1 MLRRN
6 YIYEYVWPWT
16 QGPYGCWWMCGVH
29 EELQSTETMWA
40 LLYTRILHAYTVIT
54 QQDWSVGT
62 PCYCIEEKECSFP
75 SSKKLYN
82 SATSCVLNGVFQFS
96 NVFILHSWIRPLRVS
111 NGLQIEWNPL
121 KSQTLGSFVL
131 AMPSGELEDVSGN
144 QQFWLWANP
153 LIANSNWRMICVG
166 VFIIKMHQ
174 ACSVPPA
181 DFLLPVSQDWSR
193 CDLNLTPEL
202 YHYHYIGLALTALHW
217 G

>member
-1 MLRRN
+1 MALNPRT
-6 YIYEYVWPWT
+6 ILWLGDVWGAWRTPINRDN
-16 QGPYGCWWMCGVH
+16 V
-29 EELQSTETMWA
+29 SV
-40 LLYTRILHAYTVIT
+40 TRAYCMHIIT

-62 PCYCIEEKECSFP
+62 PCCCIEEKECSFP

-82 SATSCVLNGVFQFS
+82 SATSCALNGVVQFS
-96 NVFILHSWIRPLRVS
+96 NAFILHSWSRPLRVS

-121 KSQTLGSFVL
+121 KSQTLGSCVL

-166 VFIIKMHQ
+166 VFIIKMYQ

-181 DFLLPVSQDWSR
+181 DFLLPVSDG
-193 CDLNLTPEL
+193 DV
-202 YHYHYIGLALTALHW
+202 I
-217 G
+217 

>member
-1 MLRRN
+1 MALNPRT
-6 YIYEYVWPWT
+6 IWWLGDVWGAWRTPINRDN
-16 QGPYGCWWMCGVH
+16 V
-29 EELQSTETMWA
+29 SV
-40 LLYTRILHAYTVIT
+40 TRAYCMHILT

-75 SSKKLYN
+75 SFKKLYN
-82 SATSCVLNGVFQFS
+82 SATSCALNGVFQFS
-96 NVFILHSWIRPLRVS
+96 NVFILHSWNRLLRVS

-121 KSQTLGSFVL
+121 KSQTLGWFVL

-153 LIANSNWRMICVG
+153 LIANSKWRMICVG
-166 VFIIKMHQ
+166 VFIIKMYQ
-174 ACSVPPA
+174 ACSVPRA
-181 DFLLPVSQDWSR
+181 DFLLPVSQDWWR
-193 CDLNLTPEL
+193 CDLNLTPEF